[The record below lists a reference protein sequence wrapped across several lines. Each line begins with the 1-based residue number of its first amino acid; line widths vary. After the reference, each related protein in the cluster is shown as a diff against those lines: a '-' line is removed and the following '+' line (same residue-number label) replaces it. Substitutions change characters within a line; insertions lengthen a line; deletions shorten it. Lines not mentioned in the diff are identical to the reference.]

1 MLHTFLLAA
10 RAVGPSLVRNAS
22 RSVLSP
28 NTCTTLV
35 RNFSSSAG
43 GGRNIT
49 SNVEVGRIYQHN
61 AKTTHG
67 GTPKPGDMVEIIG
80 GTREG
85 MKAIVQDL
93 TPKQCWVV
101 FRGK

>member
-1 MLHTFLLAA
+1 MLPTFLLAA
-10 RAVGPSLVRNAS
+10 RAVGPSLARNAS

-28 NTCTTLV
+28 NTCTTLA
-35 RNFSSSAG
+35 RNFSSGG
-43 GGRNIT
+43 GGRNI
-49 SNVEVGRIYQHN
+49 NVGVGRVAQHN
-61 AKTTHG
+61 VKTSHG
-67 GTPKPGDMVEIIG
+67 GPPKPDDIVDIIG

-101 FRGK
+101 FRGQ